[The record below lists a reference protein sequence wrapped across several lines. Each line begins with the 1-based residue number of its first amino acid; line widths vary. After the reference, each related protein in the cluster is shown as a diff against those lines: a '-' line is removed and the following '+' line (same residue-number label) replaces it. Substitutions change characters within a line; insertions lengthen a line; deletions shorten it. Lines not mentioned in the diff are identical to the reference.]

1 MEVGWVFEDSTSNTS
16 SVGAG
21 TEETKASRSILN
33 GWIAREPVRISSN
46 TDLSTAI
53 QFSQHGP
60 AFKMNFI
67 SLTIVPLLKS
77 EPLAQNELVIRSR
90 GVTVLVS
97 RFHNAPQAE

>member
-46 TDLSTAI
+46 TDLSIAI
-53 QFSQHGP
+53 HFSQHIP